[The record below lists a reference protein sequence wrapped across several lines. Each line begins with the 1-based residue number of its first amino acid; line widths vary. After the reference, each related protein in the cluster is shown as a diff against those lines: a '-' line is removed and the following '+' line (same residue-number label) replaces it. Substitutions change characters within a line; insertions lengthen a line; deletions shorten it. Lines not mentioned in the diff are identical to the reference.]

1 MVACGRARDARRRRH
16 RERDRRRTASCCSR
30 AGGNGVALG
39 LLACW
44 AVLKAGELRS
54 EPADVDVIGAGVCAV
69 VLILLPIADDF
80 ANVFA
85 GLGGGLVGRRLRLRG
100 RVRAPRA
107 LPARVTV
114 DKFIRLTPEL
124 HRYVVDHNSFRDDVA
139 AEVERAALEMG
150 DLSEMQIGGDQAAM
164 MTVLVS
170 AIGARR
176 ALEVGTF
183 LGYGAIA
190 IARGLPEDG
199 RLVCCEL
206 DAGYAERAEEHLAA
220 AGLAERAE
228 IRVGPA
234 LETLAAM
241 EWAEEPFDFAF
252 IDADKT
258 EYVDYF
264 EAVLALLRPGG
275 LIMLDNTLR
284 GGTRAGPGRHRRPR
298 G

>member
-1 MVACGRARDARRRRH
+1 
-16 RERDRRRTASCCSR
+16 
-30 AGGNGVALG
+30 
-39 LLACW
+39 
-44 AVLKAGELRS
+44 
-54 EPADVDVIGAGVCAV
+54 
-69 VLILLPIADDF
+69 
-80 ANVFA
+80 
-85 GLGGGLVGRRLRLRG
+85 
-100 RVRAPRA
+100 
-107 LPARVTV
+107 VTV

-124 HRYVVDHNSFRDDVA
+124 HRYVVEHNSFRDDTSA
-139 AEVERAALEMG
+139 QVEAAALEMG

-190 IARGLPEDG
+190 IARGLADGG

-206 DAGYAERAEEHLAA
+206 DAGYAERATEHLKA
-220 AGLAERAE
+220 AGLEERAE

-234 LETLAAM
+234 LESLAAM
-241 EWAEEPFDFAF
+241 QGDEPFDFAF
-252 IDADKT
+252 IDADKA
-258 EYVDYF
+258 EYIDYF
-264 EAVLALLRPGG
+264 EAVLSLLRPGG

-284 GGTRAGPGRHRRPR
+284 LGTVLEPDTEAARVTAELNDRLVTDDRVDAAMVAVADGISLIRKR